1 MKNVWLVFK
10 RDILRLLKVPPA
22 LMVILF
28 LIVLP
33 SIYTWYNVAGF
44 WNPYDNTSAMRVC
57 VVNEDVPASSD
68 LTGEIDVGS
77 QVVKGLEEND
87 QLDWQF
93 VNRTEAMNELNAG
106 ACYAVFVIPSD
117 FSERLIAL
125 TEGKDERPSIQY
137 YVNEKTGPVAPKITD
152 TGSNTLDRTVNA
164 EFVGTVS
171 KAAVSAIDGASG
183 EMHDALKKVRSKAL
197 EQMDSALDALALMD
211 SSIAQVDSA
220 IGQAKT
226 GVSTAH
232 DKLGEAT
239 GKLDEAAKELKNAA
253 DQGETA
259 ANALNTYAAQG
270 LVSLGKT
277 TAYLSQTITK
287 TSSTIATGLSDI
299 SKAKGS
305 ADLALAE
312 AKGIV
317 EHNQALIDELTAL
330 CDALPDSSD
339 YKEQLRSLVA
349 SLDSLNKQTS
359 ETVSSLQDTS
369 TQMGK
374 DIETLKK
381 ANEDFS
387 KAAFEGINNAQS
399 MGTKAFTETIPQVS
413 AAITKLS
420 RATADLSSTV
430 AEQKALVPPAQA
442 ALDELNATLD
452 IASTTLSET
461 RSTEQEATEELAMVR
476 NDVVSLSTAGFLE
489 RLLGQ
494 SSLDSSQIA
503 QFVASPTLLKTEELY
518 TVDSYGAAMAPLFM
532 NLTFWIGAFMLL
544 IIMKQEVDGRGIRHL
559 RIWQR
564 YLGRF
569 LLMALLVVLQAIICV
584 SGLLFMGITP
594 VNIPALYLAAAMCS
608 LAYLSIIYCLSVT
621 LQHVGKGICIIL
633 VFAQIPGA
641 TGLYPIEMTSPF
653 FQAIYPF
660 FPFTYGIGAMREAM
674 CGFYGNDFAFTLTM
688 LSLFFVIFMG
698 IGLALRPR
706 LANVNRMFARQIE
719 EGDIYN
725 GESAVVPARRYRMS
739 QVVAALA
746 DHDLF
751 QQNVQERYERFT
763 RLYPR
768 LMRATIALGILVP
781 IVFTVAFSLTMTEKI
796 VLLTAW
802 LIWFALVCGFLII
815 VEELRYSM
823 RRQLQL
829 DSMDSEKLRTIY
841 ADRKVERYSDS
852 RSLHEDA
859 SLLPPKRGGKR

>member
-1 MKNVWLVFK
+1 
-10 RDILRLLKVPPA
+10 
-22 LMVILF
+22 
-28 LIVLP
+28 
-33 SIYTWYNVAGF
+33 
-44 WNPYDNTSAMRVC
+44 
-57 VVNEDVPASSD
+57 
-68 LTGEIDVGS
+68 
-77 QVVKGLEEND
+77 
-87 QLDWQF
+87 
-93 VNRTEAMNELNAG
+93 
-106 ACYAVFVIPSD
+106 
-117 FSERLIAL
+117 
-125 TEGKDERPSIQY
+125 
-137 YVNEKTGPVAPKITD
+137 
-152 TGSNTLDRTVNA
+152 
-164 EFVGTVS
+164 
-171 KAAVSAIDGASG
+171 
-183 EMHDALKKVRSKAL
+183 
-197 EQMDSALDALALMD
+197 
-211 SSIAQVDSA
+211 
-220 IGQAKT
+220 
-226 GVSTAH
+226 
-232 DKLGEAT
+232 
-239 GKLDEAAKELKNAA
+239 
-253 DQGETA
+253 
-259 ANALNTYAAQG
+259 
-270 LVSLGKT
+270 
-277 TAYLSQTITK
+277 
-287 TSSTIATGLSDI
+287 
-299 SKAKGS
+299 
-305 ADLALAE
+305 
-312 AKGIV
+312 
-317 EHNQALIDELTAL
+317 
-330 CDALPDSSD
+330 
-339 YKEQLRSLVA
+339 
-349 SLDSLNKQTS
+349 
-359 ETVSSLQDTS
+359 
-369 TQMGK
+369 
-374 DIETLKK
+374 
-381 ANEDFS
+381 
-387 KAAFEGINNAQS
+387 
-399 MGTKAFTETIPQVS
+399 
-413 AAITKLS
+413 
-420 RATADLSSTV
+420 
-430 AEQKALVPPAQA
+430 
-442 ALDELNATLD
+442 
-452 IASTTLSET
+452 
-461 RSTEQEATEELAMVR
+461 MVR

-594 VNIPALYLAAAMCS
+594 VNIPALYVAAAMCS

>member
-10 RDILRLLKVPPA
+10 RDVLRLLKVPPA

-33 SIYTWYNVAGF
+33 SVYTWYNVAGF

-57 VVNEDVPASSD
+57 VVNEDVPVRSD

-93 VNRTEAMNELNAG
+93 VDRNEAMNELYAG
-106 ACYAVFVIPSD
+106 TCYAVFVIPHD

-125 TEGKDERPSIQY
+125 TEGKDESPSIQY

-171 KAAVSAIDGASG
+171 KAAVSAIDGASN
-183 EMHDALKKVRSKAL
+183 ETHDALKSVRSKAL
-197 EQMDSALDALALMD
+197 EQMDSALAALTLMD
-211 SSIAQVDSA
+211 DSIMQVDSA
-220 IGQAKT
+220 IAQAKT
-226 GVSTAH
+226 GISNAH

-239 GKLDEAAKELKNAA
+239 GKLDEAAKELKDAA

-305 ADLALAE
+305 ADVALAE

-330 CDALPDSSD
+330 CDTLPDSSD
-339 YKEQLRSLVA
+339 YKESLRSLVS
-349 SLDSLNKQTS
+349 SLDNLNKQTS
-359 ETVSSLQDTS
+359 ETVASLQGTS

-374 DIETLKK
+374 DIETLQK

-387 KAAFEGINNAQS
+387 KAAFEGLNNAQAI
-399 MGTKAFTETIPQVS
+399 GTKAFTESIPQVS
-413 AAITKLS
+413 SAITKLS

-442 ALDELNATLD
+442 ALDELGDTLD
-452 IASTTLSET
+452 IASAALSET
-461 RSTEQEATEELAMVR
+461 RSAEQEAAEELAMVR

-518 TVDSYGAAMAPLFM
+518 KIDSYGAAMAPLFM

-544 IIMKQEVDGRGIRHL
+544 IIMKQEVDGRGIRRL
-559 RIWQR
+559 KVWQR

-674 CGFYGNDFAFTLTM
+674 CGFYGNDFAFTLAM

-751 QQNVQERYERFT
+751 KQNVQERYERFT

-768 LMRATIALGILVP
+768 LMRAAIAIGIVVP
-781 IVFTVAFSLTMTEKI
+781 VVFTVAFSLTMTEKI

-802 LIWFALVCGFLII
+802 LIWFGLVCGFLIV

-852 RSLHEDA
+852 RSLHDDA

>member
-125 TEGKDERPSIQY
+125 IEGKDEKPSIQY

-171 KAAVSAIDGASG
+171 KAAVSAIDGASN
-183 EMHDALKKVRSKAL
+183 ETHDALKKVRSKAL

-211 SSIAQVDSA
+211 SSIEQVGGA
-220 IGQAKT
+220 ISQAKT
-226 GVSTAH
+226 GISNAH
-232 DKLGEAT
+232 DKLGETT

-277 TAYLSQTITK
+277 TTYLSQTITK
-287 TSSTIATGLSDI
+287 TSSTIASGLADV

-317 EHNQALIDELTAL
+317 EHN
-330 CDALPDSSD
+330 
-339 YKEQLRSLVA
+339 RSLVA
-349 SLDSLNKQTS
+349 SLDNLNKQTS
-359 ETVSSLQDTS
+359 DTVSSLQDTS

-374 DIETLKK
+374 DIETLQK

-387 KAAFEGINNAQS
+387 KAAFEGINNAQA

-442 ALDELNATLD
+442 ALDELSATLD
-452 IASTTLSET
+452 IASATLSET
-461 RSTEQEATEELAMVR
+461 RSTEQEAAEELAMVR

-544 IIMKQEVDGRGIRHL
+544 VIMKQEVDGRGIRQL
-559 RIWQR
+559 KIWQR

-674 CGFYGNDFAFTLTM
+674 CGFYGNDFAFTLAM

-739 QVVAALA
+739 QVIAALA

-751 QQNVQERYERFT
+751 KQNVQERYERFT

-768 LMRATIALGILVP
+768 LIRAAIVVGIVVP
-781 IVFTVAFSLTMTEKI
+781 VVFTVAFSLTMTEKI

-859 SLLPPKRGGKR
+859 SLLPPKRGGNEEHPCDIQRGS